1 MTLEQLRAEYPDV
14 VAQIQAE
21 ARAEALT
28 EARESAKAKARAEAA
43 TVERERILGIVGH
56 AEAVGRRPLAI
67 RLAAMPGM
75 TIESAAELLAGT
87 SKAAA
92 AVGPDAEFRAV
103 MAKARPT
110 PIDNRSE
117 EDAFIARMQAFDEQA
132 LAEAHACTAKA
143 RDE

>member
-1 MTLEQLRAEYPDV
+1 MTLEELRAAHPDV

-56 AEAVGRRPLAI
+56 AEAVGRREIAV
-67 RLAAMPGM
+67 RLAGMPAM
-75 TIESAAELLAGT
+75 TVETAVQLLADMP
-87 SKAAA
+87 KAL
-92 AVGPDAEFRAV
+92 GPAEEFHALMQRLGPAPV
-103 MAKARPT
+103 DEQDEVSAYV
-110 PIDNRSE
+110 
-117 EDAFIARMQAFDEQA
+117 ARMKALDTAMLAEQA
-132 LAEAHACTAKA
+132 HARTAPV